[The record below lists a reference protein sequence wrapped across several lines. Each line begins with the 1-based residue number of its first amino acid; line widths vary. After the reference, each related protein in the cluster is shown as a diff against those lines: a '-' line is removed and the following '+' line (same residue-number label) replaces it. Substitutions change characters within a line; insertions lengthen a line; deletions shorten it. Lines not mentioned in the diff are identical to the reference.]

1 MRTTID
7 GAGRLVIPKPLR
19 EAAGFEAG
27 TEVEIQLR
35 DGRIELEAA
44 PVPRRL
50 VKREGRA
57 VIAAEGDVQP
67 LTDDDV
73 RAVLER
79 TRR

>member
-7 GAGRLVIPKPLR
+7 GAGRVVIPKPLR
-19 EAAGFEAG
+19 DDAGLEPG

-35 DGRIELEAA
+35 DGTIEIEAA
-44 PVPRRL
+44 AVPRQL
-50 VKREGRA
+50 VKREGGV
-57 VIAAEGDVQP
+57 VIESEREVPP